1 MTNQAHCNFTSN
13 FFCYFIRSIIF
24 QEYKVHVRCLNL
36 LECHSKVLLQ
46 DHGVNIQK
54 FKIVEDAQEVK
65 SLKKNFSKFLIFYL
79 WILKTLSFPPNCP
92 FFVAYKVAALNFG
105 SWTLSSYHFLTQC
118 LHFEEIHLMSL
129 TLTLK

>member
-1 MTNQAHCNFTSN
+1 MTKIQLCKLEWLLSYQPNLFKICIIQIFALTYMNERRSAVKGMEEWNLQIVKVWPIKCIVILHK
-13 FFCYFIRSIIF
+13 FFCYFIHFIIF

-65 SLKKNFSKFLIFYL
+65 SLKKNFSKFLNINNGL
-79 WILKTLSFPPNCP
+79 
-92 FFVAYKVAALNFG
+92 
-105 SWTLSSYHFLTQC
+105 
-118 LHFEEIHLMSL
+118 
-129 TLTLK
+129 